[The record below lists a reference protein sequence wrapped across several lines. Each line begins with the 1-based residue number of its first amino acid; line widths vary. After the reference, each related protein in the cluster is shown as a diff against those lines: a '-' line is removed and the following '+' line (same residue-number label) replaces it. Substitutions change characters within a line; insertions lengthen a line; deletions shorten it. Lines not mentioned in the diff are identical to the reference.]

1 MSIRLRSLGAASR
14 HFINHLNHAISMTV
28 TRKPLTLAVE
38 GNEANI
44 RFRNGSEGSSATI
57 QTRFGRMELYLGHV
71 CISEIGSD
79 GNHLLKTMQYRYML
93 TPDDHSEPRIR
104 WEYVGYP
111 IDDDMHCRHHLQG
124 PIPLNLSDEQ
134 NRQVTLNDLHLP
146 TGWVPVGR
154 CCASVSLILE

>member
-1 MSIRLRSLGAASR
+1 MVQAQPQAPQELVDALDSGELTREQLRELAELEAARLG
-14 HFINHLNHAISMTV
+14 
-28 TRKPLTLAVE
+28 LTFDEAVE
-38 GNEANI
+38 LARKNKLPMNP
-44 RFRNGSEGSSATI
+44 T
-57 QTRFGRMELYLGHV
+57 
-71 CISEIGSD
+71 GSD

-146 TGWVPVGR
+146 TAWVPVGR